1 MLRPAF
7 FFAPADATGA
17 AVSHL
22 RVWKFRPPLGRDRE
36 FANAYGSNGSW
47 SELFRKARGYR
58 GTTLSRPMETN
69 GWWLTV
75 DRWDTVN
82 DFEAFQRDFG
92 EEYRALDADLVGI
105 AGDEEF
111 VGAFE
116 ED

>member
-1 MLRPAF
+1 
-7 FFAPADATGA
+7 
-17 AVSHL
+17 
-22 RVWKFRPPLGRDRE
+22 
-36 FANAYGSNGSW
+36 
-47 SELFRKARGYR
+47 
-58 GTTLSRPMETN
+58 METN